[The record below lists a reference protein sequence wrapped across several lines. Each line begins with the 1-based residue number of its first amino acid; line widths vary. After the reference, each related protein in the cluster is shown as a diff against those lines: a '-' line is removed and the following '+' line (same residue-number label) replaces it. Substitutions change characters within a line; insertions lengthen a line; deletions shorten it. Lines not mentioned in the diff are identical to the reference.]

1 MPTKLHRLVIQV
13 GGNARGT
20 GTNTANGADS
30 GVTAVPIGKAL
41 NIVFDWY
48 PASGKV
54 PAADDSDQREIA
66 NVAGCLECHGTFQ
79 FHGGNRQ
86 DTRFC
91 VVCHN
96 DQRKYGR
103 TEAATTATGY
113 SGSTNRIN
121 GKAAGDLPAFIH
133 RLHMGKEL
141 TKTGYNYGGV
151 LFNEVT
157 YPQPITNCAKCH
169 SNSAKTPQGDNW
181 KAVPSILSVRRMP
194 RRNQL
199 RNRQRSDAC

>member
-1 MPTKLHRLVIQV
+1 M
-13 GGNARGT
+13 
-20 GTNTANGADS
+20 S
-30 GVTAVPIGKAL
+30 
-41 NIVFDWY
+41 
-48 PASGKV
+48 
-54 PAADDSDQREIA
+54 PAA
-66 NVAGCLECHGTFQ
+66 CECHGKFE

-86 DTRFC
+86 ETRFC

-96 DQRKYGR
+96 DQRKFGR

-169 SNSAKTPQGDNW
+169 SKSANDSARRQLETGAEHPG
-181 KAVPSILSVRRMP
+181 VRLMP
-194 RRNQL
+194 
-199 RNRQRSDAC
+199 